1 MGARKGWQGL
11 LGAGLG
17 WVLAVGAPGGAE
29 AAPWRSVLYPST
41 WMPGDTRP
49 GNASQ
54 FLHDFSYAGYRMR
67 QAEPP
72 VRMDRVLDVTQ
83 APYFADNTGASDVTA
98 VLQQALDDAGALV
111 GGGVVFL
118 PRGRYR
124 VAPPTGKPYALFIGK
139 SNVVLRGQGAT
150 ATFLYNAATDMRGKR
165 VVLVAPR
172 ESTVSWT
179 SGATGTTALT
189 QDAANQAT
197 RVQVASVTGYAVGT
211 WVVVRADLTQARS
224 EELNMG
230 TTWTALPGPAFYR
243 QVVAV
248 DAATRTLTLDIPL
261 RLGLLVRDAARVYR
275 IPAHLSEVG
284 IEHLS
289 IGMRENP
296 TAGTGE
302 EDYTVPG
309 TGAYAMHDS
318 AAVLMNHV
326 VDGWI
331 RGVNSYRPPSNTQD
345 VHLLSNGIDLNYARN
360 VTVDACEMDKP
371 QYKGGGGNGYLYSIR
386 SSDSLI
392 KDSVAFGGRHNF
404 DFRSM
409 HTTGN
414 VLFNNRVSNGEK
426 VSDFHMH
433 LSAAN
438 LVDNTTLYQERFEAA
453 DRSPYGTT
461 SHGVTTTES
470 VFWNTNGAKQPSY
483 GGTSVVR
490 SQQYGQGYVI
500 GMRGSATGV
509 DVSVTTKTAPADLAE
524 VAQSGNELVPQSL
537 YVDQTQKRLGRAVE
551 HDARVLVYQAEN
563 LKPTSTPDPSSTG
576 VEAGPE
582 LGGVRYHNTSAVG
595 AKVTYT
601 LYPRTVGTFAV
612 QVRTKRNAA
621 RGQYQLDVGGVGVG
635 GTRDEYAS
643 GTAYAEAELGTVTF
657 TDLEPKLVTFT
668 VVGKNAASTGYNVA
682 LDAIRLVRR

>member
-11 LGAGLG
+11 LGAGLIM
-17 WVLAVGAPGGAE
+17 AVGVAE

-41 WMPGDTRP
+41 WTPGYSQP
-49 GNASQ
+49 GTPSR

-98 VLQQALDDAGALV
+98 VLQQALDDAGAV
-111 GGGVVFL
+111 AGGGVVYL
-118 PRGRYR
+118 PRGTYR
-124 VAPPTGKPYALFIGK
+124 VAPPAGKPYALLIRY

-150 ATFLYNAATDMRGKR
+150 STFLYNSATDMRSKR
-165 VVLVAPR
+165 VVQVSPR
-172 ESTVSWT
+172 DTTVSWT
-179 SGATGTTALT
+179 SASTASVALT
-189 QDAANQAT
+189 QDAPNQAT
-197 RVQVASVTGYAVGT
+197 RIQVASVSGYTVGT
-211 WVVVRADLTQARS
+211 WVVVRADLTATRS
-224 EELNMG
+224 AELNMG
-230 TTWTALPGPAFYR
+230 TTWTSLPGPSFYR

-248 DAATRTLTLDIPL
+248 DSATRMLTLDIPL
-261 RLGLLVRDAARVYR
+261 RQGLLMRDNARVYR
-275 IPAHLSEVG
+275 VPAHLSEVG
-284 IEHLS
+284 VEHLA

-296 TAGTGE
+296 TPGMAE
-302 EDYTVPG
+302 EDYTVQG
-309 TGAYAMHDS
+309 RGAYEVHESTAL
-318 AAVLMNHV
+318 LMNHV
-326 VDGWI
+326 VDGWV
-331 RGVNSYRPPSNTQD
+331 RGVSSYRPPSNTQD
-345 VHLLSNGIDLNYARN
+345 VHVTSNGIDLNYARN
-360 VTVDACEMDKP
+360 ITVEGCEIDKP

-386 SSDSLI
+386 GSDSLV
-392 KDSVAFGGRHNF
+392 KDSVAYGGRHNF

-470 VFWNTNGAKQPSY
+470 VFWNTNGAKAPSY
-483 GGTSVVR
+483 GGSSVVR

-509 DVSVTTKTAPADLAE
+509 DVSVTTKTAPADFSE
-524 VAQSGNELVPQSL
+524 VTQSGNELVPQSL

-551 HDARVLVYQAEN
+551 HDARALVYQAEN

-612 QVRTKRNAA
+612 RVRTKRNSG
-621 RGQYQLDVGGVGVG
+621 RGQYRLDVNGVAVG
-635 GTRDEYAS
+635 GTRDEYSA
-643 GTAYAEAELGTVTF
+643 TTQFAEVELGTVTF
-657 TDLEPKLVTFT
+657 TDLEPQAFTFT
-668 VVGKNAASTGYNVA
+668 TVGKNAASTGYNVA
-682 LDAIRLVRR
+682 LDVIRLVRQ